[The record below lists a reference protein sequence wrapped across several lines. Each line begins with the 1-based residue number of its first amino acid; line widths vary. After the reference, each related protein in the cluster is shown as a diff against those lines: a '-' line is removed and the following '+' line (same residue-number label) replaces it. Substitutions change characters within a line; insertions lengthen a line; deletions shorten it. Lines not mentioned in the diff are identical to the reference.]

1 MGRVGNKES
10 HGKGKIGAFSLWAIG
25 VSLVISGESFG
36 WNIGW
41 SYTGPYIFLI
51 PFSISALLYFAL
63 VNCLVELACVYPM
76 AVGPHIYVKNA
87 FGKSWGEFISLALL
101 IEFLFAT
108 PAIANSIGEYLGFLN
123 NNLDHSPYIATCFL
137 TFFCLINLF
146 DLSLSVLFA
155 VILTMLALVELMIY
169 QFGVI
174 PYFNISNLIK
184 NNYGS
189 ANLLSISRALPFAIW
204 MFLAIEGL
212 SLFTSKVRQ
221 DNFRKHISLGYF
233 MSFWTLLV
241 LAVLILLLAGAG
253 VRWSDESWSIISKDS
268 HPMPASLSMIIPP
281 NSGLVKVFTFIGLFG
296 LIASLQGV
304 SLAATMQLEHFFKG
318 TSLKDKQKRLLA
330 TVLIY
335 CICLIAVWGSQTSFL
350 IELSVLGAVSMYF
363 AISLSLLRLRS
374 LGESNSQSILEGKSV
389 ESNLNYTHNDFNKT
403 KSTMFA
409 LIALLIS
416 FACIIILSYN
426 LPIAAGLFFI
436 LIIIFGIKYFNAK
449 VNKIEV

>member
-1 MGRVGNKES
+1 MGRAVNKES
-10 HGKGKIGAFSLWAIG
+10 LGNGKIGAFSLWAIG

-41 SYTGPYIFLI
+41 SYTGPFTFFI
-51 PFSISALLYFAL
+51 PFFISALMYYAL
-63 VNCLVELACVYPM
+63 VNCLVEFACVYPL
-76 AVGPHIYVKNA
+76 AAGPHIYVKNA

-123 NNLDHSPYIATCFL
+123 NNLDYSPYIATCFL
-137 TFFCLINLF
+137 TIFCLINLF
-146 DLSLSVLFA
+146 DLNLSVLFA
-155 VILTMLALVELMIY
+155 IILTMLALVELMIY
-169 QFGVI
+169 QVGVV

-189 ANLLSISRALPFAIW
+189 ADLLSMSRALPFAIW

-212 SLFTSKVRQ
+212 SLFTSKVRK

-233 MSFWTLLV
+233 ASFWTLLV
-241 LAVLILLLAGAG
+241 FAVLILLLAGTG
-253 VRWSDESWSIISKDS
+253 VGWSDEAWSIISKDS
-268 HPMPASLSMIIPP
+268 HPMPASLSMILPA

-304 SLAATMQLEHFFKG
+304 LLAATIQLEHFFKR
-318 TSLKDKQKRLLA
+318 TSLTDKQKRLLA

-335 CICLIAVWGSQTSFL
+335 SICLIAVWGSQTSFL

-374 LGESNSQSILEGKSV
+374 LGESNSHATMEGRCV
-389 ESNLNYTHNDFNKT
+389 EFNLNYTHNDFNKT
-403 KSTMFA
+403 KSTTFA
-409 LIALLIS
+409 WIALLIS
-416 FACIIILSYN
+416 FVSIIILSYS
-426 LPIAAGLFFI
+426 LPIAAGLFFV
-436 LIIIFGIKYFNAK
+436 LIIIFGIKYFNSK
-449 VNKIEV
+449 VKEFKA